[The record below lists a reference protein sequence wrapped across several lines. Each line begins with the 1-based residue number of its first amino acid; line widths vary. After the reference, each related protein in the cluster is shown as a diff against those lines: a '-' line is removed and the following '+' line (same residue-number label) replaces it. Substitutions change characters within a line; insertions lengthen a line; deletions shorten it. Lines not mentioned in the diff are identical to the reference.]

1 MSSRSDIKNRP
12 LDVAIIGAGPAGL
25 AAAIEFAKLPYVKWR
40 LYEQASA
47 IREIGAGISIQ
58 RNTWRILD
66 VLGASKNFLPNKIFR
81 AADHHAVQHR

>member
-1 MSSRSDIKNRP
+1 MSDRETFAGRP

-25 AAAIEFAKLPYVKWR
+25 AAAIEFAKLPFVRWR
-40 LYEQASA
+40 LYEQATA

-66 VLGASKNFLPNKIFR
+66 VLGASKNFDPKDFFR
-81 AADHHAVQHR
+81 ASDGHAVQHR

>member
-1 MSSRSDIKNRP
+1 MPRRDALGDRP

-25 AAAIEFAKLPYVKWR
+25 AAAIEFAKLPYVRWR
-40 LYEQASA
+40 LYEQATA

-66 VLGASKNFLPNKIFR
+66 ILGASKNFDPEDYFR
-81 AADHHAVQHR
+81 APDGSSVQH